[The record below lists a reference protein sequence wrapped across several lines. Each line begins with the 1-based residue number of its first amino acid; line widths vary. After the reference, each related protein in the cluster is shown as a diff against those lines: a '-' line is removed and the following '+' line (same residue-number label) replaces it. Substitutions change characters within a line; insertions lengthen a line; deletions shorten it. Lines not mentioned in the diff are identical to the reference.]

1 MFKLANKKQFN
12 LSIIFS
18 TTLFLAGFDTSASE
32 QSTACH
38 HAVPIELDTTFRGH
52 SGIASE
58 SHFFQLYAPTAGW
71 LKLDVM
77 TPVASGT
84 AARIEFFGPSC
95 DRESAIRTAAVID
108 RTATHSLIALR
119 KAGTHYL
126 RVRAHDPA
134 QPLGDYRLSVHFVA
148 LEPLRHTASGRA
160 KSEEVEVDPFPEGF
174 ADNGW
179 NKSEEV
185 EVDPFP
191 EGFADNGWNKSEE
204 VEVDPFPEGFA
215 DNGWNKSEE
224 VEVDPFPEG
233 FADNGWNKSE
243 EVEVDPFPEG
253 FADIKGTDWTE
264 ACRRT
269 TDDDHGDGFPCATP
283 LILDRGHHGAI
294 DNDWGDDEDVFEISL
309 TRPSTVR
316 IEIRGQTLEAADL
329 ALHDQ
334 RGQRLADAPTDPADD
349 LRLVRWLEPGRYFL
363 RLAGRYGSEGTYEV
377 SLESLDW

>member
-215 DNGWNKSEE
+215 D
-224 VEVDPFPEG
+224 
-233 FADNGWNKSE
+233 
-243 EVEVDPFPEG
+243 
-253 FADIKGTDWTE
+253 IKGTDWTE